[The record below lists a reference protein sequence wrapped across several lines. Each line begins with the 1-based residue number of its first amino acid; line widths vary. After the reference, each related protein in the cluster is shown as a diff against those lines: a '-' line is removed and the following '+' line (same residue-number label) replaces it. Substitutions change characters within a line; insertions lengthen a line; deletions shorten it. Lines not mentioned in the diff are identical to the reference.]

1 MSEPKRYTITAA
13 LPYANGP
20 LHIGHLAGAYIAAD
34 IYARYLRLQGKD
46 VIFVCGSD
54 EHGAAITIK
63 AKKEN
68 TTPKEIVD
76 KYNAIIRDS
85 FEKFGISFD
94 IYHRTSEPIHYET
107 SQDFFR
113 VLNDKHA
120 FDIIE
125 SEQYFD
131 EEAKQFLA
139 DRYIIGTCPKCGNEN
154 AYGDQCEKCGS
165 SLNPTDLIH
174 PRSTL
179 TNSLPVLKK
188 TKHWFLKL
196 DDQQKGIEDWFDKTS
211 KENNWKAHVVGQC
224 KSWLNDGLRPRAMT
238 RDLDWGI
245 PVPPEIEG
253 AEGKVLYV
261 WLDAPIGYISATK
274 QLFKEIE
281 SGRTEFSYPNNFAAD
296 LQNRKADE
304 WQKYWQDEETELI
317 HFIGKDNIVFHCITF
332 PAILKATEQY
342 ILPSNVPANEFMN
355 LEGDKISTS
364 RNWAVW
370 LHEYLEDF
378 PGREDELRY
387 ALISNMPE
395 NSDSEFTWAYDGS
408 DKTTGS
414 FQARVN
420 NELANNLG
428 NFVKRVSDLLHKFCK
443 GKVPKWIETDYTSIN
458 FNSFDSTGKY
468 TSSNR
473 AKVML
478 SQNILRDFGNNISNN
493 IESFQFKEALFNIM
507 RLSSLGN
514 KFLQDNEPWKLVKTN
529 PDATEQIL
537 YLSVQIVGTIAY
549 HLKYLLPKTATQI
562 ENIFNVDL
570 VSSYEEHRHHFGFII
585 PSNTLINASQILFE
599 RITDEQVQAQIEKLN
614 KSKMEQIASSS
625 EISHVVR
632 NDIAV
637 KSEITYDDFSK
648 LDIRTGKILAAE
660 KVAKA
665 DKLLKLLVDVGF
677 EQRTIVSGIA
687 EHFTPE
693 EIVGKEVS
701 VLVNL
706 APRKLKGIESNGMI
720 LMAEDANGKLYFVN
734 ADNVDAGNIIK

>member
-1 MSEPKRYTITAA
+1 PKRYTITAA

-68 TTPKEIVD
+68 TTPQEIVD
-76 KYNAIIRDS
+76 KYHAIIKKS
-85 FEKFGISFD
+85 FEDFGISFD

-113 VLNDKHA
+113 VLNDKNA
-120 FDIIE
+120 FEIIE

-139 DRYIIGTCPKCGNEN
+139 DRYIIGTCPKCANEN

-165 SLNPTDLIH
+165 SLNPTDLIN

-179 TNSLPVLKK
+179 TNSKPVLKS

-196 DDQQKGIEDWFDKTS
+196 DEQQKGIEEWFDTTS

-238 RDLDWGI
+238 RDLNWGI
-245 PVPPEIEG
+245 PVPPEIAG

-274 QLFKEIE
+274 QLFKEKAINE
-281 SGRTEFSYPNNFAAD
+281 NTFSYNQRSFENVTEND
-296 LQNRKADE
+296 WK
-304 WQKYWQDEETELI
+304 KYWQDDETQLI

-332 PAILKATEQY
+332 PAILKANGNY
-342 ILPSNVPANEFMN
+342 ILPTNVPANEFMN

-387 ALISNMPE
+387 TLIANMPE
-395 NSDSEFTWAYDGS
+395 NRDSEFTWQD
-408 DKTTGS
+408 
-414 FQARVN
+414 FQNRVN
-420 NELANNLG
+420 SELGNNLG
-428 NFVKRVSDLLHKFCK
+428 NFVKRVSDLLHKFYDGEIPHYGNK
-443 GKVPKWIETDYTSIN
+443 ILSLDDSDFMHEITSMYVNYDYAVKH
-458 FNSFDSTGKY
+458 F
-468 TSSNR
+468 
-473 AKVML
+473 M
-478 SQNILRDFGNNISNN
+478 
-493 IESFQFKEALFNIM
+493 FKEALSICM
-507 RLSSLGN
+507 SISSKGN
-514 KFLQDNEPWKLVKTN
+514 KYLQDNEPWKLIKTDPNRVKEVMN
-529 PDATEQIL
+529 IS
-537 YLSVQIVGTIAY
+537 YLIIVSLNLCLESI
-549 HLKYLLPKTATQI
+549 LPKTSNRI
-562 ENIFNVDL
+562 KSIFNNFK
-570 VSSYEEHRHHFGFII
+570 S
-585 PSNTLINASQILFE
+585 TKINPSQILFPKIE
-599 RITDEQVQAQIEKLN
+599 DEQVAFQIEKLN
-614 KSKMEQIASSS
+614 KSKPQPVQQISPNVEMKEKS
-625 EISHVVR
+625 EFI
-632 NDIAV
+632 NL
-637 KSEITYDDFSK
+637 KSEIQFDDFAK
-648 LDIRTGKILAAE
+648 LDIRTGKILEAE
-660 KVAKA
+660 KVPKA
-665 DKLLKLLVDVGF
+665 DKLLKLLVDIGI

-687 EHFTPE
+687 EHFSPE
-693 EIVGKEVS
+693 EIIGKEVS

-734 ADNVDAGNIIK
+734 ADGVAAGNVIK